1 MRQRGARLSFLGGKT
16 KGTRQSNGDI
26 TTFTHGTG
34 ESSESN
40 SQYSKSKENLSRVLQ
55 TQSIDTNSSINPH
68 HRNGSVNVTSSPS
81 IMDRSGKS
89 REIVD
94 IVEGDLD
101 RSAEGGVL
109 RIRSVRKRLS
119 ILKLGKK
126 PSKSNGITGGVSEEQ

>member
-16 KGTRQSNGDI
+16 RGTQQSNGET
-26 TTFTHGTG
+26 TTFTHATG

-55 TQSIDTNSSINPH
+55 TQSIDTNSSINAY
-68 HRNGSVNVTSSPS
+68 HRNCSADVTSSPS
-81 IMDRSGKS
+81 IVDRSGKS
-89 REIVD
+89 RETVD
-94 IVEGDLD
+94 IVEGDLS
-101 RSAEGGVL
+101 RSEGGVL

-126 PSKSNGITGGVSEEQ
+126 PSKSNGITGVVSEEQ